1 VKGTYL
7 IQPTFRRNFKI
18 LKKFLQGGGGVILSG
33 NGIKEDCSENWSVNQ
48 LLSKYNAEILP
59 SDELYQGHR
68 WPAVKVSNDWEIV
81 LKGATGKPVHAR
93 RTYGK
98 GQLVLLASSE
108 LFRFDQENKNDVVQ
122 KSDFLAEIISW
133 AAAGSS
139 PVGGEPRMPTPM
151 WGRRRNLPG
160 I

>member
-1 VKGTYL
+1 MASRGSRGTN
-7 IQPTFRRNFKI
+7 P
-18 LKKFLQGGGGVILSG
+18 
-33 NGIKEDCSENWSVNQ
+33 
-48 LLSKYNAEILP
+48 
-59 SDELYQGHR
+59 ELVHTLVAR
-68 WPAVKVSNDWEIV
+68 S
-81 LKGATGKPVHAR
+81 TGKPVHAR